1 MHPQWLFL
9 LYIVSNS
16 GKRYWDCKLRCI
28 EAQRELSSTFVYDQK
43 MSTSGSSA
51 RNSHLSQGGRMT
63 MMPMSVSS
71 DFSFAV
77 LFPMIVRALN
87 LYEKTVWSHQNLI
100 CSSLNSSRPWN
111 LTWCTLLAKA
121 QLHLDKLL
129 FT

>member
-1 MHPQWLFL
+1 MGN
-9 LYIVSNS
+9 V
-16 GKRYWDCKLRCI
+16 
-28 EAQRELSSTFVYDQK
+28 
-43 MSTSGSSA
+43 
-51 RNSHLSQGGRMT
+51 
-63 MMPMSVSS
+63 S

-87 LYEKTVWSHQNLI
+87 LYEKTVWSHQNLLF
-100 CSSLNSSRPWN
+100 SSLNSSRPWN